1 MDGWMG
7 KGSAIKG
14 PTRERCKRGLGSSGL
29 LFFFLF
35 FFPFFFF
42 FFFFLRLAFRR
53 RRYGRLPSSCLLSV
67 NPL

>member
-35 FFPFFFF
+35 LFFHAWRSGGAVMEDCHRPVCSQ
-42 FFFFLRLAFRR
+42 LT
-53 RRYGRLPSSCLLSV
+53 RYDY
-67 NPL
+67 